1 MDPHPSSFQC
11 TLDPETSE
19 PTDSL
24 TEQAVEF
31 CQRVG
36 SKASTVSEIV
46 GQRDEAVYQAIHEG
60 IQRVNANAAARP
72 YHIQKWAILQRDFS
86 ISGGELG
93 PTMKLKRLTV
103 LEKYKDIIDSFYQE
117 QKQ

>member
-19 PTDSL
+19 PTDNL

-93 PTMKLKRLTV
+93 KF
-103 LEKYKDIIDSFYQE
+103 SFSLSLGL
-117 QKQ
+117 